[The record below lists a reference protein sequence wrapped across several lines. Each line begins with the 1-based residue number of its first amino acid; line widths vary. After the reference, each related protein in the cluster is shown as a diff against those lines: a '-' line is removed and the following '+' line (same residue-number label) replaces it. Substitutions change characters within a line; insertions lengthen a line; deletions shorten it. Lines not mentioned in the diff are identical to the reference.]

1 MSIFKK
7 TRRMP
12 RWLNNL
18 LCIAAAVL
26 LCTGL
31 YALDNREINP
41 DNLIKVENYSIK
53 TEKTTVGID
62 VDVKEDGR
70 ISLSGKATA
79 DYKAAVVTLQL
90 NPGEYTLGGCKSQI
104 GKSGLVIEYNG
115 SEHYAGIDGDKEGA
129 TFTITE
135 DQGSVSATV
144 YVFVDEDVRVLQ
156 TIEPTLAKGDEEIS
170 FYK

>member
-1 MSIFKK
+1 MSTFKK
-7 TRRMP
+7 RRLP
-12 RWLNNL
+12 RWANNL
-18 LCIAAAVL
+18 ICVLAAVL
-26 LCTGL
+26 ICTGL
-31 YALDNREINP
+31 YALDNREVNP

-53 TEKTTVGID
+53 TEKTKVGID
-62 VDVKEDGR
+62 VDVKDDGR

-90 NPGEYTLGGCKSQI
+90 NPGEYTLGGCNSQI
-104 GKSGLVIEYNG
+104 GEKGLVIEYNG
-115 SEHYAGIDGDKEGA
+115 ISHYAGVDDEDEGA

-156 TIEPTLAKGDEEIS
+156 TIKPTLAKGDEEIS